1 MDKEKP
7 VLSVVT
13 PTRGNFSAYWWEQ
26 LGKVTGNVDIILVYP
41 PGVTPKLSSDERIRI
56 VISPYKGEV
65 IQRLTGLLNAR
76 GKYVLALDDDDFVH
90 PGVADLVISYFQTFP
105 HSLVLRLMMAKIDYQ
120 DEGEIRKDWSI
131 LPDIASLEVAES
143 RKEKEFLTTLQSLPI
158 APLTNAFDLRQMF
171 FPYQNRQDMHGAHIE
186 NFNNKVWK
194 TEVVQA
200 ALVNLSQTM
209 KLMGALTWM
218 PFWSLDRLLGL
229 YVQAMVFE
237 EETTVGHWMTKPE
250 QIRYIVQPQQLKKE
264 FRLILPAD
272 ILLVKRFPQY
282 GYFWNLGFEQFW
294 VAVRKFASYVKAVSF
309 FNLNRG

>member
-7 VLSVVT
+7 VLSIVT
-13 PTRGNFSAYWWEQ
+13 PTRGNFSTYWWEQ
-26 LGKVTGNVDIILVYP
+26 LGKVTGNVEFILVYP
-41 PGVTPKLSSDERIRI
+41 PGVTPKSSSDERVRTL
-56 VISPYKGEV
+56 ISPYKGEV
-65 IQRLTGLLNAR
+65 IQRLTGLLNAT

-90 PGVADLVISYFQTFP
+90 PSVADLVISYFQTFP

-120 DEGEIRKDWSI
+120 DEGEIRKDWSV
-131 LPDIASLEVAES
+131 LPEIASLKVSET
-143 RKEKEFLTTLQSLPI
+143 RKGQEFLTTLQSIPI
-158 APLTNAFDLRQMF
+158 APLTNAFDLRQML
-171 FPYQNRQDMHGAHIE
+171 FPYQNRRDMHGAHIE

-200 ALVNLSQTM
+200 ALANLSQNM
-209 KLMGALTWM
+209 KLMGALTWI

-237 EETTVGHWMTKPE
+237 EEITVGHWMTKPE

-282 GYFWNLGFEQFW
+282 GYFWNLSFEQFW
-294 VAVRKFASYVKAVSF
+294 VAVRKFASYLKSINF
-309 FNLNRG
+309 FNLNQG

>member
-7 VLSVVT
+7 VLSIVT

-26 LGKVTGNVDIILVYP
+26 LGKLTGNVEFILVYP
-41 PGVTPKLSSDERIRI
+41 PGVTPKSSSDERVRTLT
-56 VISPYKGEV
+56 SPYKGEV
-65 IQRLTGLLNAR
+65 IQRLTGLLNAT

-90 PGVADLVISYFQTFP
+90 PSVVNLVISYFQTFP
-105 HSLVLRLMMAKIDYQ
+105 QSVVVRLMMAKIDFQ
-120 DEGEIRKDWSI
+120 DEEAIKKEWSV
-131 LPDIASLEVAES
+131 LPEIASLKVSET
-143 RKEKEFLTTLQSLPI
+143 RKDQEFLTTLQSIPI
-158 APLTNAFDLRQMF
+158 APLTNPFDLRQML

-194 TEVVQA
+194 TEVVQG
-200 ALVNLSQTM
+200 ALADLSQTM
-209 KLMGALTWM
+209 KLIGALTWI

-229 YVQAMVFE
+229 YVQAMAFE
-237 EETTVGHWMTKPE
+237 EKTTVGHWMTKPE

-294 VAVRKFASYVKAVSF
+294 VAIRKFASYLKSVNF
-309 FNLNRG
+309 FNLNQG